1 MVGGCRFGLRI
12 SKGLGVSEREVSK
25 KESEKL
31 GIPHWK
37 QIQLALGF
45 FNELKFSSVIPG
57 FEHFMWCHVW
67 QELHFRFF

>member
-25 KESEKL
+25 KESEKF
-31 GIPHWK
+31 GMPHWK

-45 FNELKFSSVIPG
+45 FNELKFS
-57 FEHFMWCHVW
+57 CHSRV
-67 QELHFRFF
+67 